1 MMQDVINWESAP
13 AGFGSIVYI
22 PAIADGEDLGKAGEA
37 EKAAAC
43 ICNLQP

>member
-13 AGFGSIVYI
+13 AGFVSIAYI
-22 PAIADGEDLGKAGEA
+22 PVGTDGEDLGKAGEA
-37 EKAAAC
+37 KKAAAC